1 MKAARPAP
9 KAHVLLRLAGAEL
22 AGTALLVLVGL
33 SLVILDF
40 GAGSPVLR
48 WIPSPDLRRLVTGFL
63 FGATGATI
71 AISPIGKA
79 SGAHINPL
87 VTLAFYLKGTL
98 HRRHAVAYVVA
109 QCVGAVL
116 GCVPL
121 LAFGAMGRSVDF
133 GATVPG
139 AAGPGWALAGEVVT
153 TFALVAL
160 LFFFL
165 GARRLRPFTPLLFP
179 FLYAFMVWAEAPLSG
194 TSTNTART
202 LGPAVVAWD
211 WTGFWVYVVGPLI
224 GTLLA
229 LWLHA
234 AKWLDFL
241 EVEVAK
247 VYHFASD
254 RHGVFRAAV
263 AGASTGAPPGQSSR

>member
-1 MKAARPAP
+1 MDDAP
-9 KAHVLLRLAGAEL
+9 SIPVLLRLSFAEL
-22 AGTALLVLVGL
+22 AGTALLVAGGL

-40 GAGSPVLR
+40 GTGSPVLH
-48 WIPSPDLRRLVTGFL
+48 WIPDAGARRAITGFL

-71 AISPIGKA
+71 AISPLGKA

-87 VTLAFYLKGTL
+87 VTLAFYLKRKL
-98 HRRHAVAYVVA
+98 HLRHAVFYVVA
-109 QCVGAVL
+109 QCIGAVV
-116 GCVPL
+116 GCLPL
-121 LAFGAMGRSVDF
+121 LLFGAMGRSVDF

-139 AAGPGWALAGEVVT
+139 PAGALWAVAGEALT

-165 GARRLRPFTPLLFP
+165 GGKRLRAFTPLLFP
-179 FLYAFMVWAEAPLSG
+179 FLYALMVWLEAPISG
-194 TSTNTART
+194 TSTNLARSF
-202 LGPAVVAWD
+202 GPAVVSGV
-211 WTGFWVYVVGPLI
+211 WTSFWVYVVGPLV

-234 AKWLDFL
+234 ASWLQGF
-241 EVEVAK
+241 EIEVAK

-254 RHGVFRAAV
+254 RHGVFKAR
-263 AGASTGAPPGQSSR
+263 R